1 MNKEWSDLN
10 KLFQTQIK
18 KEFTFYDGI
27 KTLLKLR
34 NSLFDELIKL
44 KGELTIEEFSS
55 MPFSNVNSYH
65 SKTIA
70 YSIWHIFRIEDIV
83 SNSLINNANE
93 IISTYKAKISSPII
107 TTGNELDKDQIVDFS
122 NQLNIGELYKYA
134 KEVKTNTDKM
144 LRNLSFID
152 LKQSF
157 NNNDKV
163 RIKKLNVVSA
173 DEKAAWL
180 IDYWCNKNVAELL
193 KMPFSR
199 HWIMHIEACERI
211 KNKLIKERKN
221 ARKNVK

>member
-18 KEFTFYDGI
+18 KEITFYDGI
-27 KTLLKLR
+27 KTLLRLR
-34 NSLFDELIKL
+34 DSLFNELIKL

-55 MPFSNVNSYH
+55 MPFPNVNGYH

-83 SNSLINNANE
+83 SNSLINNTNE
-93 IISTYKAKISSPII
+93 IICTYKTKISSPII
-107 TTGNELDKDQIVDFS
+107 TTGNELDKDQIVEFS
-122 NQLNIGELYKYA
+122 KQLNIEELYKYA

-163 RIKKLNVVSA
+163 RIKKLNVVSN

-180 IDYWCNKNVAELL
+180 IDYWCNKNVTELL

-199 HWIMHIEACERI
+199 HWIMHIEACKRI
-211 KNKLIKERKN
+211 KSKLIKEREN

>member
-1 MNKEWSDLN
+1 
-10 KLFQTQIK
+10 
-18 KEFTFYDGI
+18 
-27 KTLLKLR
+27 
-34 NSLFDELIKL
+34 
-44 KGELTIEEFSS
+44 
-55 MPFSNVNSYH
+55 
-65 SKTIA
+65 
-70 YSIWHIFRIEDIV
+70 
-83 SNSLINNANE
+83 
-93 IISTYKAKISSPII
+93 
-107 TTGNELDKDQIVDFS
+107 
-122 NQLNIGELYKYA
+122 
-134 KEVKTNTDKM
+134 M